1 MDMPTIRVERL
12 RQDGPFRVGATY
24 GVTAGDADGPFS
36 GVIVGVRPTGPKHV
50 DVEVELSDPEHER
63 LLASQR

>member
-1 MDMPTIRVERL
+1 MPAVNVERL

-24 GVTAGDADGPFS
+24 GVAAGESDEHFS

-50 DVEVELSDPEHER
+50 EVTVELSDAEHER
-63 LLASQR
+63 LLASKR